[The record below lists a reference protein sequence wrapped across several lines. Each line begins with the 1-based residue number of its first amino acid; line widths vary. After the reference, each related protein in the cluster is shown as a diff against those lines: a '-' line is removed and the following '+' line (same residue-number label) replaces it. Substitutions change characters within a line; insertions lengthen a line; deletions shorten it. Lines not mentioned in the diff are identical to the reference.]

1 MICPKCKKQIDND
14 SQFCEFCGSKI
25 TKSKKG
31 LWITLAV
38 IAILV
43 CIGVAGMYVY
53 EAQQES
59 LRIERQRLEEENRRA
74 AEREAELK
82 AQLEAERIAK
92 EKAEQKAKAEAEKA
106 RMEAE
111 KKAKAEAEAR
121 KEAERIAKAEAEARK
136 EAERIAKAEAEKA
149 RKEAEQ
155 KAKEE
160 DNIHISVEKMP
171 EFPGGQEAFGSFL
184 SRNLKYPLL
193 AQENGIEGR
202 VVCRFVVNKDG
213 SISDIEVVKGVEESL
228 DQEAIRVLK
237 LMPKWIPGRQ
247 GGKVVRVMFTQGI
260 RFKLQ

>member
-38 IAILV
+38 IALIAIV
-43 CIGVAGMYVY
+43 GGGVYMH

-111 KKAKAEAEAR
+111 KKS
-121 KEAERIAKAEAEARK
+121 
-136 EAERIAKAEAEKA
+136 KAEAEKA

-171 EFPGGQEAFGSFL
+171 EFPGGKEAFGRFL

-228 DQEAIRVLK
+228 DQEVIRVLK

-247 GGKVVRVMFTQGI
+247 GGKVVRVKFTQGI